1 MNRKPGYPPEVRERA
16 VHLVTTVTGVG
27 MIWIVENAMGSYK
40 NNVDYSEE
48 RLSMVKIM
56 ACLNWI
62 RALAVIFALAIAFVS
77 VVVNLKLDWE
87 EECVPVWAELVFEFY
102 LVMTLLQFNTDDS
115 ESDRMRTGHVV
126 KKTVNFIFHFLGGA
140 YSKLGSPK

>member
-56 ACLNWI
+56 ACLN
-62 RALAVIFALAIAFVS
+62 
-77 VVVNLKLDWE
+77 
-87 EECVPVWAELVFEFY
+87 
-102 LVMTLLQFNTDDS
+102 
-115 ESDRMRTGHVV
+115 
-126 KKTVNFIFHFLGGA
+126 
-140 YSKLGSPK
+140 